1 MRSMMLWRRRKKR
14 RDRASGRGLRP
25 SPAGKATWQML
36 DAAHGASVGTGSCVQ
51 WVDVACGESKITRIV
66 VAGGERRRT
75 VVVAIRA
82 DVRQGSRLAV
92 ADARSRSLDSNR
104 WDECRGWPS
113 GKIRSRRMDNWRRR
127 WSVPAFGFRCSGAE
141 AASGLLNLH
150 AALAG
155 AVASATPGMKLR
167 ISGRGRSESA
177 CETLFYLRIKI
188 VVGGRG
194 DDRVVEPAPEKPSG
208 SGRNENLLVDL
219 RRIVL

>member
-1 MRSMMLWRRRKKR
+1 
-14 RDRASGRGLRP
+14 
-25 SPAGKATWQML
+25 ML

-51 WVDVACGESKITRIV
+51 RVDVACCESKITRIV

-127 WSVPAFGFRCSGAE
+127 WSVPAFGFRRSGAE
-141 AASGLLNLH
+141 AASGLLNLPD
-150 AALAG
+150 LA
-155 AVASATPGMKLR
+155 
-167 ISGRGRSESA
+167 GRGRDLCHSGPEVVLSLGPTLQDTQRA
-177 CETLFYLRIKI
+177 PLGMPFVFRET
-188 VVGGRG
+188 
-194 DDRVVEPAPEKPSG
+194 DS
-208 SGRNENLLVDL
+208 RNTISSLQ
-219 RRIVL
+219 RRIP